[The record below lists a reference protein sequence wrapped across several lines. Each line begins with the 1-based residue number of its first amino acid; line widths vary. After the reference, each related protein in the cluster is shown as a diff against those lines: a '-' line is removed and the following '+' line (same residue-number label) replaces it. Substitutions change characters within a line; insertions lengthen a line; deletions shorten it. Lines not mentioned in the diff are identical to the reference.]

1 MSNPKPFFN
10 AACCHYITFQNDALL
25 DNNLQT
31 LPLFYS
37 NTWRDPQLER
47 GGCLVGKGGGEGRE
61 GEGGQSKRLQ
71 VSVIK
76 LLHSHVLVYKSQ
88 EAGKREG
95 DTRAIR
101 FFLLYLSPS
110 PLFFFRRFIISGFHH
125 FVWSR

>member
-1 MSNPKPFFN
+1 M
-10 AACCHYITFQNDALL
+10 
-25 DNNLQT
+25 
-31 LPLFYS
+31 
-37 NTWRDPQLER
+37 
-47 GGCLVGKGGGEGRE
+47 GKGGEGGKWRE

-110 PLFFFRRFIISGFHH
+110 PFFFSQVYNFRLPPFCIESIK
-125 FVWSR
+125 

>member
-1 MSNPKPFFN
+1 M
-10 AACCHYITFQNDALL
+10 
-25 DNNLQT
+25 
-31 LPLFYS
+31 
-37 NTWRDPQLER
+37 
-47 GGCLVGKGGGEGRE
+47 GKGGGEGRE

-110 PLFFFRRFIISGFHH
+110 PLFFF
-125 FVWSR
+125 FVGS

>member
-1 MSNPKPFFN
+1 M
-10 AACCHYITFQNDALL
+10 
-25 DNNLQT
+25 
-31 LPLFYS
+31 
-37 NTWRDPQLER
+37 
-47 GGCLVGKGGGEGRE
+47 GGGRE

-110 PLFFFRRFIISGFHH
+110 PFFFFSQVYNFMLPPFCIESIK
-125 FVWSR
+125 

>member
-1 MSNPKPFFN
+1 M
-10 AACCHYITFQNDALL
+10 
-25 DNNLQT
+25 
-31 LPLFYS
+31 
-37 NTWRDPQLER
+37 
-47 GGCLVGKGGGEGRE
+47 GKGGGGEGGKGRE

-110 PLFFFRRFIISGFHH
+110 PSFFFIIHNFRLPPFCMESIK
-125 FVWSR
+125 

>member
-1 MSNPKPFFN
+1 M
-10 AACCHYITFQNDALL
+10 L

-37 NTWRDPQLER
+37 KTWRDPQLER
-47 GGCLVGKGGGEGRE
+47 VGCLVGRE

-88 EAGKREG
+88 EVGKREG

-101 FFLLYLSPS
+101 FFLLYLPH
-110 PLFFFRRFIISGFHH
+110 PFFFFFPQVHNFRLPPFCIESIK
-125 FVWSR
+125 

>member
-1 MSNPKPFFN
+1 M
-10 AACCHYITFQNDALL
+10 
-25 DNNLQT
+25 
-31 LPLFYS
+31 
-37 NTWRDPQLER
+37 
-47 GGCLVGKGGGEGRE
+47 GRE

-88 EAGKREG
+88 EVGKREG

-110 PLFFFRRFIISGFHH
+110 IFFFLPAGS
-125 FVWSR
+125 

>member
-1 MSNPKPFFN
+1 M
-10 AACCHYITFQNDALL
+10 
-25 DNNLQT
+25 
-31 LPLFYS
+31 
-37 NTWRDPQLER
+37 
-47 GGCLVGKGGGEGRE
+47 GGGRE

-110 PLFFFRRFIISGFHH
+110 PFFFSAGL
-125 FVWSR
+125 